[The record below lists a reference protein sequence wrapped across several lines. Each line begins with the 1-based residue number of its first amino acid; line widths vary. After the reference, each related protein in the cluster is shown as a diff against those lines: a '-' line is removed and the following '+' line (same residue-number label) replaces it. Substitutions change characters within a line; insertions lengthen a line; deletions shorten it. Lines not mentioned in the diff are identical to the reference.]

1 MIILYA
7 SSAIDKIFG
16 NGFIGMDK
24 RRLLNWIH
32 KTAACPVR
40 CCLVSNSMN
49 VKINIKNNKN
59 MKATQD
65 LANFVSKKGETLRTM
80 TQKRS
85 HDDFKICT

>member
-32 KTAACPVR
+32 KTAAWPVR

-59 MKATQD
+59 MKATRPRE
-65 LANFVSKKGETLRTM
+65 LCF
-80 TQKRS
+80 QKRRNIKN
-85 HDDFKICT
+85 DDAEAFA